1 MKPVF
6 MIAIVAVAMIG
17 VITIADANAEK
28 ITYTSKLNDFSIQVE
43 DWWDVEDSIELTKF
57 SGGNSFGEFLLVVSE
72 HKERLVLKDMEMV
85 NFITDLINDQIDRGV
100 IHQYDNYGI
109 ITVDGDKAY
118 QVAGSGQIDGLD
130 CSISVTIIPES
141 YSYSRIIGIT
151 CGKSHS
157 ALIGDLKES
166 SKTFVNTDTTISK
179 FSSNSNEMIILPY
192 SYLANCESDLCF
204 DNPNISINV
213 GESVI
218 IWNEDIVS
226 HEIVSGTPT
235 YGPEFL
241 FETVILESGEGYEI
255 EFSSSGKYDFF
266 SNLYPW
272 ISSSIIVGDVQT
284 SKSTVF
290 SMPELD
296 YVYESDTGN
305 FEIALPYSWPV
316 DEIDSKH
323 ITFLDF
329 DNMGIQGIVSYMGKN
344 EGFNSKSDSEL
355 KKWLVDYVKS
365 DCLESCKIT
374 FMIEDPTLTN
384 FAENHK
390 RFIGGY
396 TSDMDFFGVNQ
407 EVKKLSI
414 LHLINDESWIID
426 LYVATDTPEE
436 YNSDFF
442 LDILANFE
450 PIPKSK
456 NYMNFEEIQK
466 SKSNSIQKSNIP
478 NWIKNNAG
486 WWADGTI
493 DDGSFIQGLQF
504 LIQEKIIQVESISQ
518 KSGDDKDI
526 PTWVKNNAE
535 WWADGTIDDSTF
547 ISGIEYLVN
556 EGIILVK

>member
-6 MIAIVAVAMIG
+6 IIAIVAVAMIG
-17 VITIADANAEK
+17 MIVP
-28 ITYTSKLNDFSIQVE
+28 
-43 DWWDVEDSIELTKF
+43 
-57 SGGNSFGEFLLVVSE
+57 
-72 HKERLVLKDMEMV
+72 
-85 NFITDLINDQIDRGV
+85 
-100 IHQYDNYGI
+100 
-109 ITVDGDKAY
+109 
-118 QVAGSGQIDGLD
+118 
-130 CSISVTIIPES
+130 SVTADS
-141 YSYSRIIGIT
+141 T
-151 CGKSHS
+151 
-157 ALIGDLKES
+157 
-166 SKTFVNTDTTISK
+166 
-179 FSSNSNEMIILPY
+179 NEMIILPY
-192 SYLANCESDLCF
+192 SYLANCDTDLCF

-226 HEIVSGTPT
+226 HQIVSGTPT

-266 SNLYPW
+266 SNQYPW

-296 YVYESDTGN
+296 YIYESDTGN

-355 KKWLVDYVKS
+355 KKWLIDYVKS

-407 EVKKLSI
+407 EVKKFSI

-436 YNSDFF
+436 YHSDFF

-504 LIQEKIIQVESISQ
+504 LIQENIIQVESKSQ

-526 PTWVKNNAE
+526 PIWVKNNAE